1 MENDNFHPSISILG
15 YPAPKIPVERYPHRR
30 ILLFLFFS
38 QKKISARTFVFA
50 FAAIWTDEDI
60 SLMLYN

>member
-1 MENDNFHPSISILG
+1 MKNDNFHPSISILG

-50 FAAIWTDEDI
+50 FAAI
-60 SLMLYN
+60 